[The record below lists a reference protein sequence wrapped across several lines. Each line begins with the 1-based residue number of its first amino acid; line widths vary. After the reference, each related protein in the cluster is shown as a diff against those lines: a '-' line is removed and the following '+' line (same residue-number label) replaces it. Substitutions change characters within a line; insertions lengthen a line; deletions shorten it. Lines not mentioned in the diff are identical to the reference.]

1 MKTFFFLKSA
11 ELCAKIIR
19 MSGIRRETASDD
31 GASQGS
37 KRGDAMRIGI
47 IGAGKVGVTLGK
59 YLVDAGVTVCGFYSR
74 TKTSAAQAA
83 DFVKTTLYEDLM
95 DLVKASDTLFITVP
109 DGEIGNVWD
118 CIAGYD
124 LTDKVVCHFSGSLS
138 SNVFS
143 GIERTGARG
152 VSIHPMYAFSDKFTS
167 YQEFHTACL
176 VAEGDKQA
184 ILRMQKL
191 FAEKLGHSML
201 FIRAEDKI
209 KYHAAAALAS
219 NYMIALFETAIRLL
233 GECGF
238 SERDSLSVLR
248 PIVRNNVTAMLEKG
262 PVDALTGP
270 VERGDLSTV
279 EKHLDVLQGGAAEA
293 VYRDLGDV
301 LIDLAKQKHPDWDEQ
316 AMRACMKK
324 KGKHEFVGI

>member
-1 MKTFFFLKSA
+1 
-11 ELCAKIIR
+11 
-19 MSGIRRETASDD
+19 
-31 GASQGS
+31 
-37 KRGDAMRIGI
+37 MRIGI

-95 DLVKASDTLFITVP
+95 DLVRASDTLFITVP

-118 CIAGYD
+118 CIAEYD

-138 SNVFS
+138 SDVFS
-143 GIERTGARG
+143 GMEHTGARG
-152 VSIHPMYAFSDKFTS
+152 VSIHPMYAFSDKFSS

-176 VAEGDKQA
+176 VAEGDAEA

-191 FAEKLGHSML
+191 FAEKLGHTML
-201 FIRAEDKI
+201 FIQAEDKV

-219 NYMIALFETAIRLL
+219 NYMIALLETSMRLL
-233 GECGF
+233 EECGF
-238 SERDSLSVLR
+238 SERDSLSLLR

-270 VERGDLSTV
+270 VERGDLGTV
-279 EKHLDVLQGGAAEA
+279 QKHLDVLRGGQAEA
-293 VYRDLGDV
+293 VYRELGTV
-301 LIDLAKQKHPDWDEQ
+301 LVDLAKRKHPEWKEQ
-316 AMRACMKK
+316 AMRECLNNIKK
-324 KGKHEFVGI
+324 

>member
-1 MKTFFFLKSA
+1 
-11 ELCAKIIR
+11 
-19 MSGIRRETASDD
+19 
-31 GASQGS
+31 
-37 KRGDAMRIGI
+37 MRIGI

-59 YLVDAGVTVCGFYSR
+59 YLADAGVAVCGFYSR

-83 DFVKTTLYEDLM
+83 DFVKTALYEDLI

-124 LTDKVVCHFSGSLS
+124 LTDKVICHFSGSLS

-143 GIERTGARG
+143 GMERTGAWG

-167 YQEFHTACL
+167 YQKFHTACL
-176 VAEGDKQA
+176 VAEGDAEA

-191 FAEKLGHSML
+191 FAEKLGHPML
-201 FIRAEDKI
+201 FIRAEDKV

-219 NYMIALFETAIRLL
+219 NYMIALLETSMRLL
-233 GECGF
+233 AECGF

-248 PIVRNNVTAMLEKG
+248 PIVQNNVSAMLEKG
-262 PVDALTGP
+262 PVEALTGP
-270 VERGDLSTV
+270 VERGDLGTV
-279 EKHLDVLQGGAAEA
+279 QRHLHVLQGGTAEA

-301 LIDLAKQKHPDWDEQ
+301 LIDLAKRKHPGWDEQ
-316 AMRACMKK
+316 AMRDCLRNGRK
-324 KGKHEFVGI
+324 